1 MILDQLSHYTLQI
14 TKGKDE
20 HEHEHDVGC
29 SASINI
35 ITKPTPVIFLLM
47 KQRITNV

>member
-35 ITKPTPVIFLLM
+35 ITKPTPCNIPSLET
-47 KQRITNV
+47 TNN